1 MLTRPADERGASG
14 RPDGLRRKRKP
25 AVSRPGD
32 LTPRKQRRRIVES
45 VLVLIGCLVLG
56 DSLIGERGLVATARA
71 RKEAETE
78 QLLLDKARRE
88 TIWLRTQKRLLES
101 DLGTIED
108 AARRELGYIKP
119 GEKLFIITDVPAS
132 GTR

>member
-1 MLTRPADERGASG
+1 M
-14 RPDGLRRKRKP
+14 KRKP
-25 AVSRPGD
+25 AVSRIGD

-71 RKEAETE
+71 RKEARTE

-88 TIWLRTQKRLLES
+88 TIRLREQKHLLES

-108 AARRELGYIKP
+108 AARRELGFIKP
-119 GEKLFIITDVPAS
+119 GEKLFIITDVPPS
-132 GTR
+132 ITR

>member
-1 MLTRPADERGASG
+1 M
-14 RPDGLRRKRKP
+14 KRKP
-25 AVSRPGD
+25 AVSRNGD

-45 VLVLIGCLVLG
+45 ALVLIGCLVLG

-78 QLLLDKARRE
+78 QLLLNKARQE
-88 TIWLRTQKRLLES
+88 TIELREQKRLLES

-108 AARRELGYIKP
+108 AARRELGFIKP
-119 GEKLFIITDVPAS
+119 GEKLFIITDVPAT
-132 GTR
+132 GAR